1 MVGEPQ
7 QVNHF
12 STEIIPNY
20 HGKINAAAGHVHR
33 VISSCDVFFL
43 PLYFCVDNPISLCY
57 HSRVD
62 SKKIEVYR
70 SMHDDSTLMTEG
82 SISKKIIRFAL
93 PVFWGNLFQQLYNV
107 VDSLVVGNFIGSQ
120 ALAAVGSSGSLTFLL
135 VGLVN
140 GIFLGAG
147 VVVSRYVGARD
158 DENISRAVHT
168 TVAFGLICGLLLTLV
183 GVTLTPSILR
193 LMGTPD
199 DVLPTSITYLRIY
212 FIGVLA
218 SVMYNVSNGIF
229 NAVGDSKHPLYFLIL
244 SSAINVVLDLLFV
257 AVLQWGIAGA
267 AWATVISQAVSAF
280 LGLRLLCHVTDPWR
294 LFPKR
299 ISLHRTT
306 LMEILK
312 LGVPSGLQ
320 NSIISLANT
329 VVQSNINAFGS
340 VAMAGCSAYSKIE
353 GFAFLPITSFA
364 MAMSTFIGQNLGA
377 KQYDRAKK
385 GARFG
390 IVCCIILSEL
400 IGIIFYAFA
409 PILIGAFDSDP
420 SVIAVGVQQA
430 RTITLFYFLLAFS
443 HGAAGVLR
451 GAGKSTVPMFV
462 MLGCWCIIRITYL
475 VIMVPLFREMQT
487 IFWVYPFTWSL
498 STVCFTIYYLKA
510 DWIHGYEK
518 P

>member
-1 MVGEPQ
+1 
-7 QVNHF
+7 
-12 STEIIPNY
+12 
-20 HGKINAAAGHVHR
+20 
-33 VISSCDVFFL
+33 
-43 PLYFCVDNPISLCY
+43 
-57 HSRVD
+57 
-62 SKKIEVYR
+62 
-70 SMHDDSTLMTEG
+70 
-82 SISKKIIRFAL
+82 
-93 PVFWGNLFQQLYNV
+93 
-107 VDSLVVGNFIGSQ
+107 
-120 ALAAVGSSGSLTFLL
+120 
-135 VGLVN
+135 
-140 GIFLGAG
+140 
-147 VVVSRYVGARD
+147 
-158 DENISRAVHT
+158 
-168 TVAFGLICGLLLTLV
+168 
-183 GVTLTPSILR
+183 
-193 LMGTPD
+193 
-199 DVLPTSITYLRIY
+199 
-212 FIGVLA
+212 
-218 SVMYNVSNGIF
+218 
-229 NAVGDSKHPLYFLIL
+229 
-244 SSAINVVLDLLFV
+244 
-257 AVLQWGIAGA
+257 
-267 AWATVISQAVSAF
+267 
-280 LGLRLLCHVTDPWR
+280 
-294 LFPKR
+294 
-299 ISLHRTT
+299 
-306 LMEILK
+306 
-312 LGVPSGLQ
+312 
-320 NSIISLANT
+320 
-329 VVQSNINAFGS
+329 
-340 VAMAGCSAYSKIE
+340 
-353 GFAFLPITSFA
+353 